1 MIFFTVEI
9 NKCSDYFPI
18 TQERFNIQIDLFL
31 FFATIENSCKA
42 QLNFISSSEENKR
55 SLKDKKMAKY
65 ILYEKEMISFE
76 KIRQSEKIIET
87 ITKFYEKVAPLIDS
101 SDIEGVIGMICDRE
115 EEEKVKKETKRII
128 RQIENLFQVS

>member
-1 MIFFTVEI
+1 
-9 NKCSDYFPI
+9 
-18 TQERFNIQIDLFL
+18 
-31 FFATIENSCKA
+31 
-42 QLNFISSSEENKR
+42 
-55 SLKDKKMAKY
+55 MAKY

-115 EEEKVKKETKRII
+115 EEEKVKKEIKRII
-128 RQIENLFQVS
+128 RQIENLFEVSIIESFRNKKDNRTFKVSKFLIRK

>member
-55 SLKDKKMAKY
+55 SLKDKKMTKY

-115 EEEKVKKETKRII
+115 EEEKVKKEIKRII